1 MDLQW
6 GDERF
11 AVVGAFALLQM
22 GPDAGNLSGCRRCA
36 ERLADAF
43 GALEAFAQE
52 ENGGPLANT
61 YGILGDTS
69 SDDESGDETPPST
82 PVSLDMP
89 PLSKES

>member
-1 MDLQW
+1 M
-6 GDERF
+6 
-11 AVVGAFALLQM
+11 GAFALQQM
-22 GPDAGNLSGCRRCA
+22 GPNSGNLSGCRLCA

-52 ENGGPLANT
+52 ENGGSLANT
-61 YGILGDTS
+61 SGTLGDTS

-89 PLSKES
+89 PLILSCRRA